1 MCLCVLNKGMKKRC
15 DGTLWS
21 EATQPLALLGEA
33 NVPLNCAHFFFLHKM
48 TAFTGLVFALPPP
61 PPYPY
66 LSLYLFILPV

>member
-1 MCLCVLNKGMKKRC
+1 MCLCVLNEGMKKRC

-33 NVPLNCAHFFFLHKM
+33 YVPLNCAHFFFLHTM
-48 TAFTGLVFALPPP
+48 TAFTGLVFALPS